1 MVHSGSKIRF
11 GVVNRSYFYLLA
23 SDARAVLRPTA
34 LCLMKVRCAVG
45 RSSSLGDHSTF
56 VLQVI
61 GVMLMAL
68 FLNEAFWQGLCL
80 VLHILLELIGR
91 FTKS

>member
-1 MVHSGSKIRF
+1 MVHSGSKICL

-34 LCLMKVRCAVG
+34 LCLMKVRCTVG

-61 GVMLMAL
+61 GVMLMAF
-68 FLNEAFWQGLCL
+68 FLNEAFWQGLRL

>member
-34 LCLMKVRCAVG
+34 LCLMKVRCAIG